1 MEEKRRQR
9 ILEIIRNL
17 RLMDD
22 AFMTRF
28 FYGNLEC
35 TSLVLQIITEK
46 PDLKVLEAKS
56 QYYIK
61 NLQGHSAILDV
72 KATDCEGTIYDIE
85 IQRAS
90 NGAEPK
96 RARYNSSLMDANFK
110 VLQEESEKLPSTYV
124 IMITENDVLKGAKP
138 IYHINRIV
146 EETGKQFGDETHII
160 YVNGKHRDDTPLGKL
175 MHDFNCSNPADMKL
189 ELLAQRA
196 RYFKEEKEGVK
207 LMRSTAQELW
217 DEIMQEGYSEGMSHG
232 LEEGL
237 KQGIEQGIEQG
248 IVQGIKQG
256 IEQGMAQG
264 IPQGAHDKA
273 VETARLMLVNNFE
286 LSMVAKCTGL
296 SEEEIEKLK
305 DVEEQ

>member
-28 FYGNLEC
+28 FDGNLEC

-237 KQGIEQGIEQG
+237 KQGIEQGI
-248 IVQGIKQG
+248 VQGIKQG

>member
-1 MEEKRRQR
+1 MKDKRRQR
-9 ILEIIRNL
+9 ILEIIKNL

-28 FYGNLEC
+28 FDGNLEC
-35 TSLVLQIITEK
+35 TSLVLQIIIDK

-72 KATDCEGTIYDIE
+72 KATDSLGTIYDIE

-90 NGAEPK
+90 RGAQPK

-110 VLQEESEKLPSTYV
+110 VLQEETEKLPSTYV
-124 IMITENDVLKGAKP
+124 IMITENDVLKGSKP

-146 EETGKQFGDETHII
+146 EETGSVFGDESHII

-175 MHDFNCSNPADMKL
+175 MHDFHCSNPAEMKL
-189 ELLAQRA
+189 GLLAQRA

-207 LMRSTAQELW
+207 LMSSTAQELW

-237 KQGIEQGIEQG
+237 KQGFSQGISQG
-248 IVQGIKQG
+248 IS
-256 IEQGMAQG
+256 
-264 IPQGAHDKA
+264 QGAHDKA
-273 VETARLMLVNNFE
+273 VETARLMLANNIDIA
-286 LSMVAKCTGL
+286 VVVKCTGL
-296 SEEEIEKLK
+296 SIKEIEALGIS
-305 DVEEQ
+305 E